1 MRRYSL
7 LLAIITLFLI
17 SPFVRSA
24 ELGINAPDCLLTS
37 LSDNQKYQL
46 NQFRGQVLI
55 VDFWASW
62 CGPCA
67 KSFPF
72 FNRLHR
78 DMSKQGVAVVGV
90 NLDENKEDAHQF
102 LETRKVEF
110 LLAVDANENC
120 AKQFEIKAMPS
131 TFIID
136 RKGVLRHTQVGFHE
150 GESEQFLAMV
160 EKLLAEP

>member
-1 MRRYSL
+1 
-7 LLAIITLFLI
+7 
-17 SPFVRSA
+17 
-24 ELGINAPDCLLTS
+24 
-37 LSDNQKYQL
+37 
-46 NQFRGQVLI
+46 
-55 VDFWASW
+55 
-62 CGPCA
+62 
-67 KSFPF
+67 
-72 FNRLHR
+72 
-78 DMSKQGVAVVGV
+78 MSKQGVAVVGV

-120 AKQFEIKAMPS
+120 AKQFELKAMPS